1 MTKVKLTV
9 RINQDGDISFKWYP
23 ETPIPDQTTFEVL
36 DALIKKREEDVKDAR
51 NQNFPRR

>member
-23 ETPIPDQTTFEVL
+23 ETPIPDQTTLEVL
-36 DALIKKREEDVKDAR
+36 DALIKKREEDVKDAG
-51 NQNFPRR
+51 NQGFPRR